1 MLRLWTPQCVSV
13 AWMCPDC
20 KIMLPDWQTDRHIE
34 FLWHFKRWV
43 GMNHVAAAI
52 PLPHNLSG
60 TQKKM
65 AGKFP
70 VIIWGSLSSSWHT
83 WSSRSHSSHHNA
95 GRWPG
100 ACSRSHWGENSI
112 PMPLWTAWTLP
123 IHTPPR
129 LLEQR
134 SKWSVRTA
142 PQRGMLRWWC
152 VVVPYRTPLIP
163 ADVDPW
169 LIAIA
174 LS

>member
-1 MLRLWTPQCVSV
+1 
-13 AWMCPDC
+13 
-20 KIMLPDWQTDRHIE
+20 
-34 FLWHFKRWV
+34 
-43 GMNHVAAAI
+43 
-52 PLPHNLSG
+52 
-60 TQKKM
+60 
-65 AGKFP
+65 
-70 VIIWGSLSSSWHT
+70 
-83 WSSRSHSSHHNA
+83 
-95 GRWPG
+95 
-100 ACSRSHWGENSI
+100 
-112 PMPLWTAWTLP
+112 
-123 IHTPPR
+123 